1 MEQLN
6 SKGSESDTGN
16 HSIKEYFK
24 GKSDEVSICSHMPV
38 IVKEINIYSSKL
50 ACSFTLFFLAQE
62 DLVLQF
68 YTWKLQIEL
77 CNRFSYRA

>member
-24 GKSDEVSICSHMPV
+24 GKSDDVSIWSYMSV
-38 IVKEINIYSSKL
+38 IVKEINICSSKL
-50 ACSFTLFFLAQE
+50 ACSFTLSFLAQE

-68 YTWKLQIEL
+68 YTWKLQIQL
-77 CNRFSYRA
+77 CNRLSFRA